1 MVTNSQSYL
10 RTLLLQSPV
19 IGAGVLGRQL
29 IAGVKGVNVSNLND
43 PRVLFAAERTLLAWN
58 RTSLAFIAFGFV
70 VERAGLMIET
80 FAPGSLSELNQYM
93 TTWLGLAFIALG
105 AFSSAY
111 SSRQFMA
118 VVRTLNPS
126 EFPEKYGIKW
136 GMIMN
141 YIVAGLGVALA
152 VALTYGRAT

>member
-1 MVTNSQSYL
+1 M
-10 RTLLLQSPV
+10 
-19 IGAGVLGRQL
+19 
-29 IAGVKGVNVSNLND
+29 SNLND

-80 FAPGSLSELNQYM
+80 IAPGSLTQVNQFM

-141 YIVAGLGVALA
+141 YIVAALGVALA
-152 VALTYGRAT
+152 IALSFSRAT